1 MPWRAYGVWWSRYH
15 RYSAE
20 SLETE
25 VLAGFQT
32 HKLPLHMMVLDT
44 DWHTGRGYDPATDCT
59 RRTDQGY
66 NWNRTLFPDPAGLQ
80 ASLHSRNL
88 SLVLNVHDQGLIDHC
103 QPNYAT
109 VMRAVGESAAAIE
122 GNATL
127 RCHFEKE
134 EWSEAVHRLMLE
146 QGENQEVDGWWTD
159 CESKARLIS
168 TAFPSTS
175 RQPFLAN

>member
-32 HKLPLHMMVLDT
+32 HKLPLHMVVLDT

-109 VMRAVGESAAAIE
+109 VMRAVGESAAAIK

-146 QGENQEVDGWWTD
+146 QGENQKVDGWWTD
-159 CESKARLIS
+159 CESNGRLIS
-168 TAFPSTS
+168 TTFPG
-175 RQPFLAN
+175 